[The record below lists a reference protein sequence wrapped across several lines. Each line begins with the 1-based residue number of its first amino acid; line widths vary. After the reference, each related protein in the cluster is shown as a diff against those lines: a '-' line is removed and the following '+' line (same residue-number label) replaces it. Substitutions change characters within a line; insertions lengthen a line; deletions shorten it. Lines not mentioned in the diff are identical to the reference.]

1 MHRRGWWAGLGRGR
15 GGGGGEGLVARE
27 VELKQSTH
35 IETDVKHSPRGEKS
49 NALENHSRMS
59 HE

>member
-1 MHRRGWWAGLGRGR
+1 MTGGFGRR
-15 GGGGGEGLVARE
+15 VARV

-49 NALENHSRMS
+49 NALEKPQS
-59 HE
+59 HEPRVKQQ

>member
-1 MHRRGWWAGLGRGR
+1 MARNDRRFWE
-15 GGGGGEGLVARE
+15 EGVARE

-49 NALENHSRMS
+49 NALEKPQS
-59 HE
+59 HEPRVKQQ

>member
-1 MHRRGWWAGLGRGR
+1 MGLGRGR

>member
-1 MHRRGWWAGLGRGR
+1 MV
-15 GGGGGEGLVARE
+15 GGGRFGRRVARE